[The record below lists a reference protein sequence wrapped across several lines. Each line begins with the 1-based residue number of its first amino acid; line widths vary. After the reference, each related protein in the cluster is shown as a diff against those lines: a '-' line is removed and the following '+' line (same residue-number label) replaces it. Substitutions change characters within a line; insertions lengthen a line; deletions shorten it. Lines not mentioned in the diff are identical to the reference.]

1 MNKRLKFEMLP
12 AEEQNFLT
20 QIYGLQTGYTLKK
33 ILYVEEIETDKKFF
47 FDKNN
52 FVSSSFF
59 VQKLYKVSGQITP
72 LKFNLTVSKLIEKTD
87 ELRMNYCTVDNR
99 TLKIIFESRKE
110 IPHIVYRNLSNAPD
124 IDSTLQNILEADM
137 RQPCDLR
144 HDNLIRFSVF
154 HTGEE
159 EYAVL
164 ITMPQLIVDSFD
176 VRNFFRSVLNLE
188 PLANTEKQIFEFPV
202 QSLEPI
208 KNYWTKILQNLPP
221 MPQLP
226 FSIIEKNFVNQKAYR
241 ATIPAAIMS
250 DLREKA
256 GSNKIMLMS
265 IFQAAWA
272 IILQEFNNVDDVAF
286 SALIPDRKTANL
298 NSIPVRIK
306 SSDSETVQNIVNSQF
321 KQIIISQPY
330 ACNNFSIIQ
339 KILRP
344 QNKTFDHFLSF
355 GDFMK
360 EEQPY
365 SQAAALPDGN
375 LVLQNSWNTQNTK
388 LGIYFHYSENS
399 TTSISILYNA
409 NKFSSNFGALISER
423 FLFVIQQIL
432 TDWNL
437 DYKNFLERLRFRLQ
451 VEPSAKEDDTVYLQ
465 HFISQLKIL
474 QNKANGNLQRIIK
487 IAKLTTYF
495 EGDRISGKE
504 MEENLIFVAEGKLVR
519 SIDTGDGWYNTLDI
533 VKENRW
539 INEIVLLENCKTKLS
554 AEVLTEN
561 AILMSI
567 PLEEM
572 KKIFKEIPSAEHEF
586 LIHILKEMEKYQ
598 RLWIQS

>member
-1 MNKRLKFEMLP
+1 
-12 AEEQNFLT
+12 
-20 QIYGLQTGYTLKK
+20 
-33 ILYVEEIETDKKFF
+33 
-47 FDKNN
+47 
-52 FVSSSFF
+52 
-59 VQKLYKVSGQITP
+59 
-72 LKFNLTVSKLIEKTD
+72 
-87 ELRMNYCTVDNR
+87 
-99 TLKIIFESRKE
+99 
-110 IPHIVYRNLSNAPD
+110 
-124 IDSTLQNILEADM
+124 
-137 RQPCDLR
+137 
-144 HDNLIRFSVF
+144 
-154 HTGEE
+154 
-159 EYAVL
+159 
-164 ITMPQLIVDSFD
+164 
-176 VRNFFRSVLNLE
+176 
-188 PLANTEKQIFEFPV
+188 
-202 QSLEPI
+202 
-208 KNYWTKILQNLPP
+208 
-221 MPQLP
+221 
-226 FSIIEKNFVNQKAYR
+226 
-241 ATIPAAIMS
+241 
-250 DLREKA
+250 
-256 GSNKIMLMS
+256 
-265 IFQAAWA
+265 
-272 IILQEFNNVDDVAF
+272 
-286 SALIPDRKTANL
+286 
-298 NSIPVRIK
+298 
-306 SSDSETVQNIVNSQF
+306 
-321 KQIIISQPY
+321 
-330 ACNNFSIIQ
+330 
-339 KILRP
+339 
-344 QNKTFDHFLSF
+344 
-355 GDFMK
+355 MK

-375 LVLQNSWNTQNTK
+375 LVLQNSWNTQNIK

-474 QNKANGNLQRIIK
+474 QSKADGNLQRIIK